1 MKDKIMSS
9 AFVDNSLVRKR
20 IAKSTADTPGNHWLS
35 IFASIPLTLDLRA
48 RQGVFSTPWQ
58 APVDD
63 LFKNAVAYSDQTLA
77 EIYDRRA
84 VEVYKAAVSTGR
96 SIIIQWSGGVDSTA
110 LLVAM
115 IKNLAP
121 GDLENITV
129 YLSTTSIIEN
139 FGFYQKFI
147 HSKIKTANWLDLDV
161 SDELLDSHMILHG
174 DPANCLFG
182 PSGSMYAKSVAQ
194 GNHLDTWKN
203 QYGSICQSIDA
214 VLSESGRSV
223 GKWHAD
229 RISASVID
237 GVDTVADWWWWHYFN
252 FKWYSSIVR
261 PLVWCRSDI
270 KKPIKRSNFEFYVKN
285 SFYASQDF
293 QNWSYSNL
301 KKLVGIDPAKT
312 FKLDAK
318 QYIYELDKD
327 EIYKAK
333 KKFQA
338 SAPTNQ
344 IAANYDMA
352 PVFFDREWVGYRW
365 KEPDVSET
373 MMAML
378 EEFTG

>member
-1 MKDKIMSS
+1 MSS
-9 AFVDNSLVRKR
+9 AFVDNSLIRKR
-20 IAKSTADTPGNHWLS
+20 IANSTGDTNGDRWLS

-63 LFKNAVAYSDQTLA
+63 LFKNPVTYTNQTLA

-84 VEVYKAAVSTGR
+84 LEVSTAAASTGR

-110 LLVAM
+110 LLASM
-115 IKNLAP
+115 IKNLNKN
-121 GDLENITV
+121 DLENITI

-139 FGFYQKFI
+139 FNFYQKFI
-147 HSKIKTANWLDLDV
+147 HGKIKTANWLDLDV
-161 SDELLDSHMILHG
+161 NDELLDSHMILHG

-182 PSGSMYAKSVAQ
+182 PSGSMYAKLIADR
-194 GNHLDTWKN
+194 NHLDTWKN
-203 QYGSICQSIDA
+203 QYSAICDSINA
-214 VLSESGRSV
+214 VLPESSTAT

-229 RISASVID
+229 RISTSIID

-285 SFYASQDF
+285 SFYANQDF

-301 KKLVGIDPAKT
+301 KKLVGVDPAKT

-318 QYIYELDKD
+318 QYIYDLDKD

-344 IAANYDMA
+344 IAADYGLA
-352 PVFFDREWVGYRW
+352 PVVFDKDWIGYRW
-365 KEPDVSET
+365 KETDVGET
-373 MMAML
+373 ITSML
-378 EEFTG
+378 EEFKG